1 MPRTGLESF
10 DKLRTSLH
18 SVGRRGLEPPT
29 LAGYAPQAYA
39 YTNSATGPIMR
50 ACPAQCLHLCGV
62 YHFLTK
68 SRTRFSATSARVPK
82 RGLEPPRVNTHSA
95 LNGACLPIPAPGPE
109 VEFTLSEAE
118 SDSAK
123 SKGHF
128 GILSASTSA
137 LRNFSI
143 NDIFA
148 KAHVNSN
155 THYQYFVLGVYN
167 RL

>member
-1 MPRTGLESF
+1 MPRTGLEPAHPCEHRPL
-10 DKLRTSLH
+10 KAACLP
-18 SVGRRGLEPPT
+18 VPP
-29 LAGYAPQAYA
+29 PR
-39 YTNSATGPIMR
+39 R
-50 ACPAQCLHLCGV
+50 ACPV
-62 YHFLTK
+62 YYEVIV
-68 SRTRFSATSARVPK
+68 RGIPNSATSAYVPWG
-82 RGLEPPRVNTHSA
+82 RLELTHPYGYTA